1 MLCFS
6 GFELYPRWVPLF
18 KNGYTLSFAA
28 ILFVDIVMRRCT
40 TNLHSPPLLEMT
52 TSLGN

>member
-6 GFELYPRWVPLF
+6 GFELYLRWVPLF
-18 KNGYTLSFAA
+18 KNGCTFAA

-40 TNLHSPPLLEMT
+40 TNLHSRPLLEMT